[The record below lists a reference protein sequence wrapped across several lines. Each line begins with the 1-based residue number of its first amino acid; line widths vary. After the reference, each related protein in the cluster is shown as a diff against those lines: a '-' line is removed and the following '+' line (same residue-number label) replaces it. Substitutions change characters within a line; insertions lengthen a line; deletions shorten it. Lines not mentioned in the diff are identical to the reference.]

1 MSTLTVESKQLIE
14 EYLNALSGRPKTEE
28 LLDRYISD
36 ESLKEHILQS
46 EVAFPGYELVP
57 LHLVAEGDLVALH
70 GTFRGVH
77 KGPFAGIEPTGRQV
91 SSDAMVFYRIRDGV
105 IVEHWLQMDMKDII
119 DQLTQ

>member
-14 EYLNALSGRPKTEE
+14 EYLNALSGQPKTEE

-36 ESLKEHILQS
+36 ASLKEHILQA
-46 EVAFPGYELVP
+46 EAAFPGYELVP

-91 SSDAMVFYRIRDGV
+91 SSDAMVFYHIRDGV